1 MKSLVLSVLLLS
13 AIPALANTYTGVV
26 SGVKHFGGGAV
37 AVDLDG
43 KYPHEKMALYIPAA
57 DVAAVGAL
65 PTEGTKVTATGDVVQ
80 YKGRPEIK
88 ITSKSQW
95 SW

>member
-1 MKSLVLSVLLLS
+1 MKSLIFSALLLS
-13 AIPALANTYTGVV
+13 AIPALADTYTGVV
-26 SGVKHFGGGAV
+26 SGVKHFSAGAV

-65 PTEGTKVTATGDVVQ
+65 PTEGAKVTATGDVIQ
-80 YKGRPEIK
+80 YKGKPEIK
-88 ITSKSQW
+88 ITAKSQW

>member
-1 MKSLVLSVLLLS
+1 MKALIASIVLLS
-13 AIPALANTYTGVV
+13 SVSALADTYTGVV
-26 SGVKHFGGGAV
+26 SGVKHFSGGAV

-43 KYPHEKMALYIPAA
+43 KYPHEKMALYVPAA
-57 DVAAVGAL
+57 DATTVGAL
-65 PTEGTKVTATGDVVQ
+65 PSEGAKVTAKGTIVQ

-88 ITSKSQW
+88 ILSKDQW